1 MHSNQYKMYYYCYIL
16 VTNKEMIKKEKFTKT
31 KTNLIDNI
39 INNQREREIKKKQ
52 IRLKR
57 NNVKRDNDTKKYEE

>member
-1 MHSNQYKMYYYCYIL
+1 
-16 VTNKEMIKKEKFTKT
+16 MIKKEKFTKT
-31 KTNLIDNI
+31 KTNLIDHI
-39 INNQREREIKKKQ
+39 INNQREREIKKKE